1 MLKNIVIVNDCAHIE
16 GGAAS
21 VAINSAIGLAKHY
34 SVYLFSNTVVYNDN
48 RRRSACALYVLGK
61 RTYCMM
67 RIGFVQYLRD
77 CGITKQSEC
86 LNAF

>member
-34 SVYLFSNTVVYNDN
+34 SVYLFS
-48 RRRSACALYVLGK
+48 A
-61 RTYCMM
+61 
-67 RIGFVQYLRD
+67 VQPARYMYWEK
-77 CGITKQSEC
+77 GHI
-86 LNAF
+86 A

>member
-34 SVYLFSNTVVYNDN
+34 SVYPQIRN
-48 RRRSACALYVLGK
+48 
-61 RTYCMM
+61 
-67 RIGFVQYLRD
+67 
-77 CGITKQSEC
+77 
-86 LNAF
+86 

>member
-34 SVYLFSNTVVYNDN
+34 SVYLFSAVQPIDRRLEEVGVRVICIGKKDILHDEN
-48 RRRSACALYVLGK
+48 RIRAISKGLW
-61 RTYCMM
+61 
-67 RIGFVQYLRD
+67 D
-77 CGITKQSEC
+77 TKQSEC

>member
-34 SVYLFSNTVVYNDN
+34 SVYLFSAVQPID
-48 RRRSACALYVLGK
+48 CLLY
-61 RTYCMM
+61 TSPSP
-67 RIGFVQYLRD
+67 RD
-77 CGITKQSEC
+77 
-86 LNAF
+86 

>member
-34 SVYLFSNTVVYNDN
+34 SVYLFSAVQPID
-48 RRRSACALYVLGK
+48 RRLEEVGVRVICMGK

>member
-34 SVYLFSNTVVYNDN
+34 SVYLFSAVQPID
-48 RRRSACALYVLGK
+48 RRLEEVGALYVLGK